1 MGTMGKTNK
10 QTQPRCETR
19 RLSRFLR
26 NAGGLAAVE
35 FALIFPLMLVFY
47 FGAFEATQMLTA
59 GRRVSAVAYTAADL
73 VAQAAS
79 VNNADMADVF
89 AASSALLYPLSTT
102 PLTIRVTSVVANSG
116 GVNKVAWSDGH
127 NITPRTVNS
136 NVTLPTGLTSAGT
149 SVIFVEVTYAYSSP
163 VSETITDSIDFEE
176 VAYLK
181 PRRAVSVTRTN

>member
-1 MGTMGKTNK
+1 MGKAHSK
-10 QTQPRCETR
+10 IATR
-19 RLSRFLR
+19 SDGSRRTRRFLR
-26 NAGGLAAVE
+26 NASGLAAVE

-47 FGAFEATQMLTA
+47 FGAFESTQMLTA

-79 VNNADMADVF
+79 VSNSDMADVF

-102 PLTIRVTSVVANSG
+102 PLKIRITSVVANSS

-127 NITPRTVNS
+127 NISPRTVNS

-149 SVIFVEVTYAYSSP
+149 SVIFVEVSYAYSSP
-163 VSETITDSIDFEE
+163 ISETITDSIDFEE

>member
-1 MGTMGKTNK
+1 MGKTCNQVK
-10 QTQPRCETR
+10 PGRGKR

-59 GRRVSAVAYTAADL
+59 ARRVSAVAYTAADL

-79 VNNADMADVF
+79 VNNSDMADVF

-102 PLTIRVTSVVANSG
+102 PLTIRVTSVVANSS

-149 SVIFVEVTYAYSSP
+149 SVIFVEVSYAYSSP

-181 PRRAVSVTRTN
+181 PRRAVSVARTN